1 MPNNI
6 NDNNGNS
13 IIYTVLTQHFNNLW
27 FSKPLVQPFYVLI
40 IRENTFS
47 EKFINPQLDTVDRDE
62 SLQINQT
69 VLAFTADILKR
80 NV

>member
-1 MPNNI
+1 MPRNI

-13 IIYTVLTQHFNNLW
+13 IIYTVLTQHFNNLR

-62 SLQINQT
+62 SLQIN
-69 VLAFTADILKR
+69 
-80 NV
+80 